1 MRFLAIL
8 LLLPQ
13 ALFGATAFDI
23 QTRVS
28 FETGDHWDF
37 VSAVNLLT
45 VTEGPLITSYSFN
58 PASATNN
65 LRYSTNGQGIY
76 NYPRPYSLPSVIT
89 NFVETAGTRSLAV
102 VIPVATSESRV
113 QLNLVTNCNTLVGG
127 YYYRN
132 EYTNKDSVFFDFFKL
147 HNGAADTV
155 IQFVSGS
162 ASLRYQAHTGSPS
175 AVGSAV
181 NVTNQ
186 HTNTYT
192 CFKFNLP
199 ATNFTFSVWDTTTRN
214 FLGEA
219 QIALSGGS
227 YPAVADIRIGNDS
240 HSSAGV
246 QRTNYMDNLWLSA
259 NLAHYPA
266 VPWDTNQFYI
276 SQATGNNN
284 NSGKSPT
291 QPWLTMAKAAATLTA
306 GQYVTVLDGIFAES
320 WTMST
325 DGTSTRPIK
334 FVAASTNVILQNC
347 TITGDYIW
355 LCGFYFTKVGTA
367 TNSTPVV
374 VSGTTGVRIL
384 ENYFVSTG
392 HGTSGG
398 EGGGIR
404 LGNNTNLIVRG
415 NEFNG
420 AGTNNTAGSA
430 TNAKDIADANS
441 SPDGLNVLIEYNRHM
456 HSAEYMN
463 VAGKN
468 SIFRNI
474 VFGPTG
480 STDWGGTPHIDGL
493 QANQV
498 VSVYHFENNWQAN
511 NTTTDAHMLLVQY
524 SFSSFGA
531 LIGNV
536 SLQNGDAQS
545 IWIGLDNGVAPLT
558 TNHYIA
564 HNLIANSRWF
574 EGSPN
579 SAGPV
584 FFNTSTGNWAYG
596 NVYSNVTTSATP
608 YQLGAGGV
616 ITDRTNDFMYPQ
628 GSTTSQLTIADPQWE
643 NYATG
648 DLRPKTTSPLKDAM
662 RGMTVTTDSGT
673 GTTITVLDTYWF
685 HDGYGLTRGSAV
697 FVGNDNNLYVT
708 GVNRAAS
715 TITLNT
721 SITWVSGESVGR
733 AYKGSGSDVGPYEFG
748 DTLLTTATMQT
759 DGAPF
764 PTYTVTTD
772 GETRFVEFFANGV
785 SVSIDYDSP
794 YTYTATGD
802 ETVTAIAR
810 ALRPQATMSFRPGDG
825 GIGGGGD
832 TNTFSTFQGNAVNV
846 TVPLGF

>member
-28 FETGDHWDF
+28 FETSNHWDF
-37 VSAVNLLT
+37 VSAANLLT
-45 VTEGPLITSYSFN
+45 VTEGPLVTSYAFN
-58 PASATNN
+58 PAAATNV
-65 LRYSTNGQGIY
+65 LRFNTNGQGVY
-76 NYPRPYSLPSVIT
+76 NYPRPYSLPSFRT
-89 NFVETAGTRSLAV
+89 NFVETAGTRSLAF

-175 AVGSAV
+175 AVGTAV

-186 HTNTYT
+186 HTNVYIN
-192 CFKFNLP
+192 FKFNLP

-219 QIALSGGS
+219 QIALGGA

-240 HSSAGV
+240 HSAATIS
-246 QRTNYMDNLWLSA
+246 RTNYMDNLWLSA
-259 NLAHYPA
+259 NLAHYPS

-276 SQATGNNN
+276 SQSTGNNN
-284 NSGKSPT
+284 NSGKS
-291 QPWLTMAKAAATLTA
+291 QVQAWQTMAKAAATLTA
-306 GQYVTVLDGIFAES
+306 GQYVTVLDGTFAES

-325 DGTSTRPIK
+325 DGTSARPIK
-334 FVAASTNVILQNC
+334 FIAASTNVILQNC

-404 LGNNTNLIVRG
+404 LGNNLDLILRG
-415 NEFNG
+415 NTFNG
-420 AGTNNTAGSA
+420 CGTNGLL
-430 TNAKDIADANS
+430 TNPTHAKDIADANTQW
-441 SPDGLNVLIEYNRHM
+441 GTNVLVEYNRHQ
-456 HSAEYMN
+456 HSSEYMN
-463 VAGKN
+463 VGG
-468 SIFRNI
+468 RNI
-474 VFGPTG
+474 IARNIAFGPTTT
-480 STDWGGTPHIDGL
+480 SDWGGTPHIDGW
-493 QANQV
+493 QPNQV
-498 VSVYHFENNWQAN
+498 VSVYHFENNWHDEHP
-511 NTTTDAHMLLVQY
+511 TTDAHMLLVQY
-524 SFSSFGA
+524 SLSSFGA
-531 LIGNV
+531 IIGNV
-536 SLQNGDAQS
+536 SRRNGDAQA
-545 IWIGLDNGVAPLT
+545 IWIGLDDGSAPLT

-564 HNLIANSRWF
+564 HNLIANSRAF

-584 FFNTSTGNWAYG
+584 FFNTSTGNWAYA
-596 NVYSNVTTSATP
+596 NVYSNVTTAATP
-608 YQLGAGGV
+608 YQIGAGGV

-648 DLRPKTTSPLKDAM
+648 DFRPKSTSPLQDVV
-662 RGMTVTTDSGT
+662 RGFTVTTDSGT
-673 GTTITVLDTYWF
+673 GTTITVADSYWF

-715 TITLNT
+715 TITVNS

-733 AYKGSGSDVGPYEFG
+733 AYKGSGSDAGPYEFG
-748 DTLLTTATMQT
+748 DTLLSTASMQT

>member
-1 MRFLAIL
+1 MRYLAIL
-8 LLLPQ
+8 LLFLPR

-37 VSAVNLLT
+37 VSAANLLT

-58 PASATNN
+58 PASATNVIRFN
-65 LRYSTNGQGIY
+65 TNGQSVY
-76 NYPRPYSLPSVIT
+76 NYPRPYSLPSFVT
-89 NFVETAGTRSLAV
+89 NHVETTGTRSMAI
-102 VIPVATSESRV
+102 VIPAGTTESRV

-147 HNGAADTV
+147 HNGSFDTV

-175 AVGSAV
+175 AVGTAV

-186 HTNTYT
+186 HTNLYIN
-192 CFKFNLP
+192 FKFNLP

-219 QIALSGGS
+219 QIALGGA

-240 HSSAGV
+240 HSAATI
-246 QRTNYMDNLWLSA
+246 QRTNSLDNLWLSA
-259 NLAHYPA
+259 NLAHYPS

-276 SQATGNNN
+276 SQSTGNNT
-284 NSGKSPT
+284 NSGRSVG
-291 QPWLTMAKAAATLTA
+291 QAWQTMAKAASTLTA
-306 GQYVTVLDGIFAES
+306 GQYVTVLDGTFAES

-334 FVAASTNVILQNC
+334 FIAASTNVILQNC

-374 VSGTTGVRIL
+374 VSGTTGVRLL

-404 LGNNTNLIVRG
+404 LGNNANLILRG
-415 NEFNG
+415 NTFNG
-420 AGTNNTAGSA
+420 CGTNGVLTSP
-430 TNAKDIADANS
+430 THAKDIADANAQW
-441 SPDGLNVLIEYNRHM
+441 GTNVLVEYNRHA
-456 HSAEYMN
+456 HSSEYMN
-463 VAGKN
+463 VGGRNK
-468 SIFRNI
+468 IFRNN

-480 STDWGGTPHIDGL
+480 ASDWGGTPHIDGL

-498 VSVYHFENNWQAN
+498 ISVYHFENNWHEDN
-511 NTTTDAHMLLVQY
+511 DTTDAHMLLVQY
-524 SFSSFGA
+524 SLSSFGTI
-531 LIGNV
+531 IGNV
-536 SLQNGDAQS
+536 SRRNGDAQA
-545 IWIGLDNGVAPLT
+545 IWIGLDSGPT
-558 TNHYIA
+558 TNHYLA
-564 HNLIANSRWF
+564 HNAIANSRAF

-579 SAGPV
+579 SAAPV
-584 FFNTSTGNWAYG
+584 FFNTSSNNWAFG

-608 YQLGAGGV
+608 YQLGTGGV
-616 ITDRTNDFMYPQ
+616 LTDSTNDVMFPQ
-628 GSTTSQLTIADPQWE
+628 GSGTSKLTVADPQWE
-643 NYATG
+643 NYATK
-648 DLRPKTTSPLKDAM
+648 DMRPKTTSPLKDAM

-673 GTTITVLDTYWF
+673 GTTITVGETYWF
-685 HDGYGLTRGSAV
+685 HDGYGLTRGSEV
-697 FVGNDNNLYVT
+697 FIGDDNNLYVT
-708 GVNRAAS
+708 SVNRSAS
-715 TITLNT
+715 TITVNS
-721 SITWVSGESVGR
+721 SITWSSGERVGR
-733 AYKGSGSDVGPYEFG
+733 AYKGSGSDIGPYEFG

-810 ALRPQATMSFRPGDG
+810 ALRSQATMSFIPGDG
-825 GIGGGGD
+825 GIGAGGEN
-832 TNTFSTFQGNAVNV
+832 TNTFSTFPGAGAINV
-846 TVPLGF
+846 TTPRGF